1 MQHIIVHF
9 KSRDYA
15 PCYNHSFRL
24 GLIVYLLLESK
35 PSPSNP
41 SSREWILTDEADDTE
56 LGTAQRILDKAQK
69 IRQHSNDGT

>member
-1 MQHIIVHF
+1 M
-9 KSRDYA
+9 
-15 PCYNHSFRL
+15 
-24 GLIVYLLLESK
+24 LLESK